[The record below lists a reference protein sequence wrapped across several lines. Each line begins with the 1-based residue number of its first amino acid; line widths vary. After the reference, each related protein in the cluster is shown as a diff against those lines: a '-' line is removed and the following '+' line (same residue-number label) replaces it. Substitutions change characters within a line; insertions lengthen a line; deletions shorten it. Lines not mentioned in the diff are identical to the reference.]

1 MMTDRSTVDFGIDLG
16 TTNSAIAVLRGVD
29 AEVIKNNEDADTTPS
44 AVWID
49 RRGRLRVGRA
59 ARDRAESDPDNTAA
73 EFKLRMGT
81 AGQSVTFAA
90 SGRALTPTQLSAEV
104 LKSVRADV
112 QQRLGED
119 IDSAVVTVP
128 AAFDMSACDA
138 TRAAAEEA
146 GLRLSPL
153 LQEPTAAALAYGF
166 QSADEDARWLVYDFG
181 GGTFDAAIIQL
192 RDGEFT
198 VLNHRGDNYL
208 GGKLIDWRIV
218 DELLIPAV
226 RSEFGLPDLTRG
238 SARWNPIVNKLKIN
252 AEKAKIQLSRASS
265 ADIEVELDDGTGRR
279 LDFYYELQ
287 RADVQRLAE
296 PLLARSVNL
305 CRKALEEA
313 RLAPTDIDKLIL
325 VGGPTLAPS
334 LREYLRDDQL
344 GLGIE
349 LDISQ
354 DPLTVVARGAAI
366 FAGTQRIPQTA
377 APSAPRGGFTVRLEY
392 QPVGPDREP
401 LVVGRLAGPDDAG
414 LEELTVEL
422 VNTAARPPWRS
433 GKVPVADNGVFATTI
448 WAETGRT
455 NTYTIEIADA
465 TGRRREVTPDTLTY
479 TVGAIDTQP
488 PLIHTLSVGF
498 ADNTTEPL
506 IARNTPLP
514 TRGRKRLRTTVPVHR
529 GTTGGLIRI
538 PVLEGEHARADR
550 NRTIGRLDITA
561 DQIERSVPEGSD
573 IELTLEIDTSRMMI
587 ARAYV
592 PYLDTEFENVIDLNT
607 ERAPDPNDLRRNT
620 QEELQRLDE
629 IRSQQAQFGGPTAEL
644 LLDRI
649 DQEQTVVDTEN
660 LVNAAAGDPDAAI
673 AAGQRLRD
681 LRAAID
687 EVEDELMWPRL
698 VAEANDLLEHTRRL
712 VDDLDEDLYRR
723 EFDQN
728 EIAIHEAINS
738 READLLRQ
746 RMGELRRILISILDR
761 TGELPV
767 LVFDGLREHRGAMT
781 DPVQADQLIAQ
792 GHAAIHNREINQL
805 RTINA
810 RLRQLLREPPT
821 DVDPFSTIR
830 KA

>member
-1 MMTDRSTVDFGIDLG
+1 MSRSTVDFGIDLG

-29 AEVIKNNEDADTTPS
+29 AEVIKNNEDRDTTPS

-59 ARDRAESDPDNTAA
+59 AQERAESDPDNTAV

-81 AGQSVTFAA
+81 TGQIANFAA

-119 IDSAVVTVP
+119 IESAVVTVP

-166 QSADEDARWLVYDFG
+166 QSADEDARWLVYDLG

-218 DELLIPAV
+218 DELLIPAA
-226 RSEFGLPDLTRG
+226 RTELGLPDLARG
-238 SARWNPIVNKLKIN
+238 DARWNALVNKLKIN
-252 AEKAKIQLSRASS
+252 AEKAKIQLSRAAS
-265 ADIEVELDDGTGRR
+265 ADIEVELDDGAGRR
-279 LDFYYELQ
+279 LDFYYELT
-287 RADVQRLAE
+287 RADVQRLVE

-325 VGGPTLAPS
+325 VGGPTLSPY
-334 LREYLRDDQL
+334 LRDYLRDDSL

-366 FAGTQRIPQTA
+366 FAGTQRIPQTTAPVA
-377 APSAPRGGFTVRLEY
+377 APGGFTVRLEY

-401 LVVGRLAGPDDAG
+401 LVIGRLAGPDGVA

-422 VNTAARPPWRS
+422 VDSAARPPWRS
-433 GKVPVADNGVFATTI
+433 GKVTVAENGVFATTV

-455 NTYTIEIADA
+455 NTYSIEIADA
-465 TGRRREVTPDTLTY
+465 TGRRREVTPSTLSY
-479 TVGAIDTQP
+479 TVGAIETQP
-488 PLIHTLSVGF
+488 PLIHTISVGF
-498 ADNTTEPL
+498 ADNTIEPL

-514 TRGRKRLRTTVPVHR
+514 TRGRKRLRTTMAVHP
-529 GTTGGLIRI
+529 GTIDGLIRI
-538 PVLEGEHARADR
+538 PVLEGEHTRADR

-561 DQIERSVPEGSD
+561 DQIQRSVPQGSD
-573 IELTLEIDTSRMMI
+573 IELTLEIDASRIMI

-592 PYLDTEFENVIDLNT
+592 PYLDTEFENVIDLHT
-607 ERAPDPNDLRRNT
+607 ERAPDASLLQ
-620 QEELQRLDE
+620 QEAAAELQRLRE
-629 IRSQQAQFGGPTAEL
+629 IRSQQTQFGGPTSEL

-649 DQEQTVVDTEN
+649 EQEQTVADAEN

-687 EVEDELMWPRL
+687 EVEDELMWPKL
-698 VAEANDLLEHTRRL
+698 VAEAKDLLDHMRPLIAEI
-712 VDDLDEDLYRR
+712 DDNLYRR
-723 EFDQN
+723 EFDRTEVAVHQ
-728 EIAIHEAINS
+728 AINS
-738 READLLRQ
+738 REPDLLRQ
-746 RMGELRRILISILDR
+746 RTTELRRLLMSVLDH

-767 LVFDGLREHRGAMT
+767 LVFDNLHDHRGSMT
-781 DPVQADQLIAQ
+781 DPTQADHLIAQ
-792 GHAAIHNREINQL
+792 GHAAIHNRDTERL

-810 RLRQLLREPPT
+810 RLRQLLRESPP
-821 DVDPFSTIR
+821 DIDPFSTIR
-830 KA
+830 RA